1 MKARQQLRP
10 IYDAAW
16 ELCRIG
22 VLRPG
27 RGVQRSCS
35 SRHRGP
41 PGDVAAWPAALG
53 HGRRHRSGSPPN
65 GRSGRC
71 RRSCLPHL
79 REPFRHEARE
89 HAFPVGAVGLG
100 RALASSRQLSA
111 SKNKSTAGGRMRAAW
126 VKSHATTLTG
136 QCGTAPC
143 ACIKKTAH
151 RCRWAA
157 SCSFGGSAITAA
169 GLAPERKEL
178 SACSPEE

>member
-41 PGDVAAWPAALG
+41 PGDVAA
-53 HGRRHRSGSPPN
+53 
-65 GRSGRC
+65 
-71 RRSCLPHL
+71 
-79 REPFRHEARE
+79 RE

-100 RALASSRQLSA
+100 RALASSRQVDA

-126 VKSHATTLTG
+126 VKITCNDPDMAMRYGS
-136 QCGTAPC
+136 TAP
-143 ACIKKTAH
+143 A
-151 RCRWAA
+151 
-157 SCSFGGSAITAA
+157 
-169 GLAPERKEL
+169 
-178 SACSPEE
+178 